1 MNIGIIGSGHVGS
14 TVAELFD
21 KAGHYVAISHSG
33 DPQEIASLASSLG
46 PHVTA
51 KTTEDAVK
59 FGDIVLLA
67 IPWIK
72 RKELPNASLF
82 EDKVTI
88 DATNPYSPQRDIIDL
103 GDSTSSEEVLKV
115 IPGSRLV
122 KAFNS
127 LNYELMRN
135 NARPSAPLPARAVLF
150 VAGDDSKAKEVVAK
164 LIEDIGFAA
173 VDTGFLR
180 EGGRLQQPG
189 SPIYNV
195 LMTFEEA
202 KQRLDNLP

>member
-1 MNIGIIGSGHVGS
+1 M
-14 TVAELFD
+14 LLR
-21 KAGHYVAISHSG
+21 KATA
-33 DPQEIASLASSLG
+33 AAKLG
-46 PHVTA
+46 
-51 KTTEDAVK
+51 TTEDAVK

-72 RKELPNASLF
+72 RNELPNARLF

-88 DATNPYSPQRDIIDL
+88 DATNPFSPQRDIIDL

-127 LNYELMRN
+127 LNYELLRN
-135 NARPSAPLPARAVLF
+135 NARPSASLSERAVLF
-150 VAGDDSKAKEVVAK
+150 VAGDDSEAKEVVAK

-173 VDTGFLR
+173 GVEKDKEAVRAGLTWWINNGMVEGHVTKLKLIKRQGYGQAGFPLLR
-180 EGGRLQQPG
+180 KR
-189 SPIYNV
+189 V
-195 LMTFEEA
+195 LHA
-202 KQRLDNLP
+202 I

>member
-21 KAGHYVAISHSG
+21 KAGHHVAISHSG

-88 DATNPYSPQRDIIDL
+88 DAMNPYSPQRDIIDL

-150 VAGDDSKAKEVVAK
+150 VAGDDSEAKEVVAK

>member
-14 TVAELFD
+14 TVTELFD

-72 RKELPNASLF
+72 RNELPNASLF

-103 GDSTSSEEVLKV
+103 GNSTSSEEVLKV

-135 NARPSAPLPARAVLF
+135 NARPSAPLSARAVLF
-150 VAGDDSKAKEVVAK
+150 VAGDDSEAKEVVAK

-195 LMTFEEA
+195 LMTLEEA
-202 KQRLDNLP
+202 KQRLANLP

>member
-1 MNIGIIGSGHVGS
+1 MNIGIIGSGRIGS
-14 TVAELFD
+14 TVAELFA

-33 DPQEIASLASSLG
+33 DPQEIAALASSLG

-72 RKELPNASLF
+72 RNELPNARLF

-88 DATNPYSPQRDIIDL
+88 DATNPFSPQRDIIDL

-115 IPGSRLV
+115 MPGSRLV

-135 NARPSAPLPARAVLF
+135 NARPFAPLSERAVLF
-150 VAGDDSKAKEVVAK
+150 VAGDDSEAKEVGAK

-195 LMTFEEA
+195 LMTVEEA
-202 KQRLDNLP
+202 KQRLANLP